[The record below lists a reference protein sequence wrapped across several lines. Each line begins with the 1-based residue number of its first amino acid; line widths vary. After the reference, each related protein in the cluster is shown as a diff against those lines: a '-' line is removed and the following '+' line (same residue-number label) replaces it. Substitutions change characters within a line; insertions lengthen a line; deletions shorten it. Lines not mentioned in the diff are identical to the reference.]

1 MRSIEIVVPGNKS
14 GTCSKI
20 FILLAGILQIN
31 NLKRYSLSLMHYVF
45 LVRVHQW
52 VKNSFIFIPA
62 FFAGTI
68 LQRENLILLIQGF
81 FCFCFISSAI
91 YIVNDYRDIVVDR
104 LHPTKKNRPLASGK
118 VKPPVA
124 LVIMAI
130 MVVISLVWSYMLA
143 PAFAYFIAFYMGI
156 NLAYSFGM
164 KNISLVDIFMISSG
178 FLVRTLAGANLVNV
192 VVSHWLVI
200 MVFLLSLFMAF
211 AKRRDDLILA
221 ERSGKE
227 VLRKSSRLYTV
238 EYINVCLSVI
248 SGVIMVSYIMYTISD
263 DVVRR
268 IGENSLYVTSLFVF
282 AGLLRYLQITLVQ
295 NDSGSP
301 TKVLLT
307 DRFIQIV
314 IAGWILTFFFT
325 IYV

>member
-1 MRSIEIVVPGNKS
+1 MRYI
-14 GTCSKI
+14 
-20 FILLAGILQIN
+20 
-31 NLKRYSLSLMHYVF
+31 Y
-45 LVRVHQW
+45 LVRAHQW

-68 LQRENLILLIQGF
+68 LQKQNLFFLIQGF

-91 YIVNDYRDIVVDR
+91 YIINDYRDREVDR

-118 VKPPVA
+118 VNPTVA
-124 LVIMAI
+124 LVIMGLMAI
-130 MVVISLVWSYMLA
+130 GSLVWSYTLA
-143 PAFAYFIAFYMGI
+143 PAFSYFVLAYMII
-156 NLAYSFGM
+156 NVAYSFGM

-178 FLVRTLAGANLVNV
+178 FLIRTLAGGHLIDV
-192 VVSHWLVI
+192 VVSQWLVI

-221 ERSGKE
+221 EKSGKE

-238 EYINVCLSVI
+238 EYINVCLSLI

-263 DVVRR
+263 DVVKR
-268 IGENSLYVTSLFVF
+268 IGENYLYVTSLFVF

-307 DRFIQIV
+307 DRFIQVV
-314 IAGWILTFFFT
+314 IAGWILTFFIT
-325 IYV
+325 IYS

>member
-1 MRSIEIVVPGNKS
+1 
-14 GTCSKI
+14 
-20 FILLAGILQIN
+20 
-31 NLKRYSLSLMHYVF
+31 MHYLF
-45 LVRVHQW
+45 LVRAHQW

-62 FFAGTI
+62 FFAGAI
-68 LQRENLILLIQGF
+68 LQKENLILLVQGF
-81 FCFCFISSAI
+81 FCFCLISSAI
-91 YIVNDYRDIVVDR
+91 YIINDYRDMEEDR

-118 VKPPVA
+118 VRPSVA
-124 LVIMAI
+124 LTIMAI
-130 MVVISLVWSYMLA
+130 MAVVSLAWSYTLA
-143 PAFAYFIAFYMGI
+143 PAFAYFVAFYMGI

-164 KNISLVDIFMISSG
+164 KNISLVDIFMIASG
-178 FLVRTLAGANLVNV
+178 FLVRTLAGGHLIDVM
-192 VVSHWLVI
+192 VSQWLVI

-307 DRFIQIV
+307 DRFIQVV
-314 IAGWILTFFFT
+314 IAGWILTFFVT
-325 IYV
+325 IYA

>member
-1 MRSIEIVVPGNKS
+1 
-14 GTCSKI
+14 
-20 FILLAGILQIN
+20 
-31 NLKRYSLSLMHYVF
+31 MHYLF

-68 LQRENLILLIQGF
+68 LQKENLILLVQGF

-91 YIVNDYRDIVVDR
+91 YIINDYRDMEVDR

-118 VKPPVA
+118 VKPSVA
-124 LVIMAI
+124 LTIMVIMA
-130 MVVISLVWSYMLA
+130 VVSLAWSYALA
-143 PAFAYFIAFYMGI
+143 PAFAYFVAFYMGI

-178 FLVRTLAGANLVNV
+178 FLVRTLAGGHLVDV
-192 VVSHWLVI
+192 IVSQWLVI

-307 DRFIQIV
+307 DRFIQVV
-314 IAGWILTFFFT
+314 IAGWILTFFIT
-325 IYV
+325 IYA

>member
-1 MRSIEIVVPGNKS
+1 
-14 GTCSKI
+14 
-20 FILLAGILQIN
+20 
-31 NLKRYSLSLMHYVF
+31 MHYLF

-68 LQRENLILLIQGF
+68 LQKQNVLLLVQGF

-118 VKPPVA
+118 VKPSVA
-124 LVIMAI
+124 LVIMAV
-130 MVVISLVWSYMLA
+130 MVIVSLAWSYTLA
-143 PAFAYFIAFYMGI
+143 PEFAYFVGFYMVI

-238 EYINVCLSVI
+238 EYINVCLSLI

-314 IAGWILTFFFT
+314 IAGWILTFFVT